1 MYACSLLP
9 FVHSVSTRI
18 SESLTHNAACQ
29 MLGIEDGT
37 FKIIGSTMIEQRI
50 LLPASKISLQW
61 DTIRHV
67 KHERSIWN
75 TTGSPMWPTKFSGK
89 ANLKS
94 FAGPFLTL
102 IHWLTVSSSPGSEIW
117 FRNSLRYYS
126 KSWPTSKSIFPS
138 QAILLSYLYSLNI
151 HSFSALAFLYFYL
164 CLRLHKLKQSHTFK
178 QTEKG

>member
-1 MYACSLLP
+1 MQLAKCLALRMTLLRLLEALRLNREYWFQLP
-9 FVHSVSTRI
+9 KFLSSMRHSRI
-18 SESLTHNAACQ
+18 
-29 MLGIEDGT
+29 
-37 FKIIGSTMIEQRI
+37 
-50 LLPASKISLQW
+50 
-61 DTIRHV
+61 HV
-67 KHERSIWN
+67 KHGWSVWN
-75 TTGSPMWPTKFSGK
+75 TTGPPMLPTRFSGK

-94 FAGPFLTL
+94 FAGPSLTF
-102 IHWLTVSSSPGSEIW
+102 IHWLTGSSSPGSEIW
-117 FRNSLRYYS
+117 FRNSLQYYS